1 MMTRTSRS
9 YAPCAAASITTSSLS
24 ADKEKHP
31 AGWPKYEDGLTGTP
45 DDDDDE

>member
-1 MMTRTSRS
+1 MMTPRRS
-9 YAPCAAASITTSSLS
+9 VRCAAASTTTICSN